1 MIWIYTKDK
10 PHPDADVQCLISRNG
25 RDALLATWNAHE
37 SCWDDSEGDD
47 FFCGPE
53 EVVYWMEVLLP
64 GAEKAYGDFRDR
76 VIEEK
81 SEIDDRLPA
90 IAAYIGSAAYKSL
103 STKDQV
109 LMVEQ
114 HAAMNRLSVVLGK
127 RIANFKAD

>member
-64 GAEKAYGDFRDR
+64 GAEKAYGDFRER
-76 VIEEK
+76 VREEK
-81 SEIDDRLPA
+81 RELDER
-90 IAAYIGSAAYKSL
+90 
-103 STKDQV
+103 
-109 LMVEQ
+109 ME
-114 HAAMNRLSVVLGK
+114 RLSAFLDTDMYRSLPDDEQERMGEQLALQQELSRVLGK